1 MTELLAGLSLG
12 LGAGVAPGPL
22 LTLVV
27 TSALERGLGAGV
39 RVALA
44 PLLTDAPIIALT
56 VAVVSSV
63 DDSVLRVL
71 GIVGGSVVAAMGVWS
86 IATQRRSADVE
97 ESVAGSGD
105 IWRGVVVNALSP
117 HPWIFW
123 IGVGAP
129 LLVAS
134 WRDSPGL
141 GVAFLTGFYLLLVG
155 SKVVVA
161 IAVARASS
169 RLNEVWRRRL
179 VIGGGVLLIVG
190 GAVLV
195 WEAAAGRI

>member
-1 MTELLAGLSLG
+1 
-12 LGAGVAPGPL
+12 L